1 MINYNNLTLIL
12 KFSIM
17 AFNYEPQFLKE
28 QFPPTEFSTKKTIM
42 KTEFL
47 HIAYDTILSR
57 PSLDP
62 TWLHN
67 ISYS

>member
-1 MINYNNLTLIL
+1 MINYKDLTLIL

-28 QFPPTEFSTKKTIM
+28 QFPPTRIFYKENYYEIRI
-42 KTEFL
+42 L
-47 HIAYDTILSR
+47 YIAYDSILS
-57 PSLDP
+57 SFDP

-67 ISYS
+67 IRYSWN